1 MAFLK
6 RLFGRPEPTS
16 REIAKER
23 LQLVLVQ
30 DRFKISP
37 ATLEK
42 MKDELIT
49 VISRYVEIEAD
60 GVQVTFTQ
68 TRTQSRLVADIPVVG
83 VVRRAPARK
92 VTTSSAVGAAP
103 RGRPERTDD

>member
-1 MAFLK
+1 MGFLN
-6 RLFGRPEPTS
+6 RVFGQKQPSS

-37 ATLEK
+37 DTLEK
-42 MKDELIT
+42 LKDELIR

-60 GVQVTFTQ
+60 GVQVNFTQ
-68 TRTQSRLVADIPVVG
+68 TKYQSRLVADIPVVG
-83 VVRRAPARK
+83 AVRQRPSR
-92 VTTSSAVGAAP
+92 GA
-103 RGRPERTDD
+103 GGHG

>member
-1 MAFLK
+1 MGFLN
-6 RLFGRPEPTS
+6 RLFGQKQPTS

-37 ATLEK
+37 DTLDK
-42 MKDELIT
+42 LKDELIK

-60 GVQVTFTQ
+60 GVEVNFTQ
-68 TRTQSRLVADIPVVG
+68 TRYQSRLVADIPVVG
-83 VVRRAPARK
+83 AVRRSTGRRASR
-92 VTTSSAVGAAP
+92 GA
-103 RGRPERTDD
+103 GGNG

>member
-1 MAFLK
+1 MGFLN
-6 RLFGRPEPTS
+6 RVFGQKQPSS

-37 ATLEK
+37 DTLDRL
-42 MKDELIT
+42 KDDLIK

-60 GVQVTFTQ
+60 GVQVNFTQ
-68 TRTQSRLVADIPVVG
+68 TRYQSRLVADIPVVG
-83 VVRRAPARK
+83 AVRRRPGR
-92 VTTSSAVGAAP
+92 GA
-103 RGRPERTDD
+103 GGNG

>member
-1 MAFLK
+1 MGFLN
-6 RLFGRPEPTS
+6 RILGRREPTS

-23 LQLVLVQ
+23 LQLVLVH
-30 DRFKISP
+30 DRIKISP
-37 ATLEK
+37 ATLDR

-68 TRTQSRLVADIPVVG
+68 SRRESRLVADIPVVG
-83 VVRRAPARK
+83 PAGRYK
-92 VTTSSAVGAAP
+92 SPAGA
-103 RGRPERTDD
+103 